1 MVDTRQRSIFALM
14 LQYTNSRENSV
25 LALTILK
32 ELVDQINPTGILI
45 SSYSSYNRSKFNS
58 TEQYRDSIP

>member
-1 MVDTRQRSIFALM
+1 MVDPRQRSIFDLM

-32 ELVDQINPTGILI
+32 ELVDQINPTGILCFF
-45 SSYSSYNRSKFNS
+45 YSSYNRSKFNS
-58 TEQYRDSIP
+58 TEQNRDSIP

>member
-1 MVDTRQRSIFALM
+1 MVDTRQRSIFDLM

-45 SSYSSYNRSKFNS
+45 SSYLSYNRSKFNS
-58 TEQYRDSIP
+58 TE

>member
-1 MVDTRQRSIFALM
+1 MVDTRQRSIFDLM

-45 SSYSSYNRSKFNS
+45 SSYLSYNRSKFNS
-58 TEQYRDSIP
+58 TEQNRDSIP

>member
-1 MVDTRQRSIFALM
+1 MVDPRQRSIFDLM

-32 ELVDQINPTGILI
+32 ELVDQINPTGILCCF
-45 SSYSSYNRSKFNS
+45 YSSYNRSKFNS
-58 TEQYRDSIP
+58 TE